1 MNFPL
6 DAPVAPE
13 KLNALKERLLALKV
27 DLSQVKASYIRCP
40 GPGGQKVNKTSSGVY
55 LKYPPL
61 DIAVKWTRER
71 SRALN
76 RFLALRELADEIE
89 ARLFPDTASRL
100 TKEQKIARQK
110 ARRQRRSSSAVRA
123 EKSMDIKTNAQK
135 EEENNE

>member
-6 DAPVAPE
+6 DAPVTPE
-13 KLNALKERLLALKV
+13 KLNALKERLAALKI
-27 DLSQVKASYIRCP
+27 DLSQVEASYIRCP

-89 ARLFPDTASRL
+89 ARLSPGTSQRL

-110 ARRQRRSSSAVRA
+110 ARRKRRSASAARVV
-123 EKSMDIKTNAQK
+123 ESMEIKTNFQK